1 MKLEGKIALVTGA
14 SQGLGRA
21 IALKLAANGAD
32 VAIIYVGPEEPALET
47 KGGIEALGRRAVCYP
62 CDVRDE
68 QAVEATVAQ
77 VKKDLGKVDILVNN
91 AGVTR
96 DGLMVTMKDE
106 DYDMVLDINL
116 KGAFHMIR
124 ACYRDFMRKRSGKI
138 INISSIAGLGGQR
151 GPGKLRRQ
159 QGGAHRPFQERG
171 QGAGQP
177 GRVLQLHCPRVYR
190 DRHDQGHQ
198 RGQPPAGA
206 GAHAEDGHPRG
217 RGQRGPVPGL
227 PRERLHH
234 RGDHPRG
241 RRPGYMRRVVVT
253 GLGCVTPV
261 GNDVPTFWESL
272 KAGKC
277 GIGPI
282 THFDTTEH
290 KAKVAAEVKDFDPL
304 QYMEKSDLR
313 KYDIFCQYAMAA
325 ATQAVE
331 ESGVKGTLPPER
343 IGTYFGSGIGGM
355 HTFAE
360 EQKTL
365 MEKGPRRVSPF
376 FVPGMIINMA
386 GGLIAIKYNFQGASI
401 PIVTACATGNNAIGE
416 AYRAIKHGY
425 LDAVLTGGAEAAI
438 IPIGVAGFSN
448 MKALSTQEDPSIA
461 CTPFDARRSGFVM
474 GEGAGALM
482 LEEYEHAVAR
492 GAKIYGELCG
502 YGVTCDAYHITA
514 PQPDGQ
520 GGAAALKMALEEA
533 GGCEDYS
540 KLYINAHGTSTPL
553 NDACETKAIKTALGE
568 EAARQCM
575 VSSTKSMTGHMLGAA
590 GAVEAIAC
598 VLAVKEGIVPPTIGY
613 EVPDPEC
620 DLDYVPNQAREAQVD
635 LALSASLGFGGHN
648 AYLAFRRV

>member
-1 MKLEGKIALVTGA
+1 
-14 SQGLGRA
+14 
-21 IALKLAANGAD
+21 
-32 VAIIYVGPEEPALET
+32 
-47 KGGIEALGRRAVCYP
+47 
-62 CDVRDE
+62 
-68 QAVEATVAQ
+68 
-77 VKKDLGKVDILVNN
+77 
-91 AGVTR
+91 
-96 DGLMVTMKDE
+96 
-106 DYDMVLDINL
+106 
-116 KGAFHMIR
+116 
-124 ACYRDFMRKRSGKI
+124 
-138 INISSIAGLGGQR
+138 
-151 GPGKLRRQ
+151 
-159 QGGAHRPFQERG
+159 
-171 QGAGQP
+171 
-177 GRVLQLHCPRVYR
+177 
-190 DRHDQGHQ
+190 
-198 RGQPPAGA
+198 
-206 GAHAEDGHPRG
+206 
-217 RGQRGPVPGL
+217 
-227 PRERLHH
+227 
-234 RGDHPRG
+234 
-241 RRPGYMRRVVVT
+241 MRRVVIT
-253 GLGCVTPV
+253 GMGCVTPI

-272 KAGKC
+272 KNGKC

-282 THFDTTEH
+282 THFDTADY
-290 KAKVAAEVKDFDPL
+290 KAKVAGEVKDFDPL
-304 QYMEKSDLR
+304 QYMEKSEIR
-313 KYDIFCQYAMAA
+313 KFDVFCWYAMAA

-331 ESGVKGTLPPER
+331 ESGIKDTLPPQR

-355 HTFAE
+355 GTFAE
-360 EQKTL
+360 EQKVL

-438 IPIGVAGFSN
+438 IPLGVAGFSN
-448 MKALSTQEDPSIA
+448 MKALSTTEDPAAA
-461 CTPFDARRSGFVM
+461 CVPFDARRSGFVM

-514 PQPDGQ
+514 PQPDGL

-598 VLAVKEGIVPPTIGY
+598 VLAVKEGVVPPTIGY
-613 EVPDPEC
+613 EQPDPEC